1 MTQPASH
8 NQTLYQQIAD
18 ELARQITEGIF
29 QPGDKLPSI
38 RKLSQ
43 QRSVSI
49 ATIQS
54 AYEQLELQ
62 HLIESR
68 PQSGFYVRQPV
79 TPTYGGTLSE
89 KSGISRMLPPFGSE
103 AGQSCELPTPDQHT
117 DLSLPTAVSIKQSAS
132 EVLRRCQQPELINLG
147 TAIPSPDFL
156 PVKQLQR
163 IMGSLVRKRMDEVV
177 VSVFPPGLEELRN
190 QIAKRMAESG
200 CHVAANEIVITNG
213 CQEALT
219 LCLRAVAQPGDVIA
233 IESPAF
239 VGLLQTI
246 ESLGMKALE
255 IPTHPQKGISLEALQ
270 LALQQ
275 WPVKAVA
282 LVPTYN
288 NPLGFTMPVEHRR
301 KLLTL
306 LKPLSIPV
314 IEDDL
319 FGDLDYSGNRTPAIK
334 AYDEDGLV
342 LYCSSV
348 SKSIA
353 SGLRVGW
360 VSGGRYQQH
369 IEFLKSFSSVGT
381 STLSQMAVAEFM
393 ANGGYDRH
401 LRRIQAAYARQVQ
414 LMGEAVSRWFPE
426 GTTLTRPMG
435 GYILWVGLPGKV
447 DTFQLH
453 HRALEQGIGI
463 MPGKLFSARDH
474 YQNFLRVNC
483 AIIWDEQVDNAVR
496 CLGELAQ
503 ELLATEGEPGEE
515 A

>member
-1 MTQPASH
+1 MTQLSSQSH
-8 NQTLYQQIAD
+8 TLYQQIAD

-49 ATIQS
+49 ATVQS

-68 PQSGFYVRQPV
+68 PQSGFYVRQPI
-79 TPTYGGTLSE
+79 TPNYSGTLSD
-89 KSGISRMLPPFGSE
+89 KSGISRMVSPFGSDS
-103 AGQSCELPTPDQHT
+103 AGNAPSCELPTPNQHT

-177 VSVFPPGLEELRN
+177 VAVFPPGLEELRN

-200 CHVAANEIVITNG
+200 CHVAASEIVITNG

-282 LVPTYN
+282 LVPTHN
-288 NPLGFTMPVEHRR
+288 NPLGFTMPDEHRR
-301 KLLTL
+301 ELLEL
-306 LKPLSIPV
+306 LEPLNIPV

-353 SGLRVGW
+353 SG
-360 VSGGRYQQH
+360 
-369 IEFLKSFSSVGT
+369 
-381 STLSQMAVAEFM
+381 
-393 ANGGYDRH
+393 
-401 LRRIQAAYARQVQ
+401 
-414 LMGEAVSRWFPE
+414 
-426 GTTLTRPMG
+426 
-435 GYILWVGLPGKV
+435 
-447 DTFQLH
+447 
-453 HRALEQGIGI
+453 
-463 MPGKLFSARDH
+463 
-474 YQNFLRVNC
+474 
-483 AIIWDEQVDNAVR
+483 
-496 CLGELAQ
+496 
-503 ELLATEGEPGEE
+503 
-515 A
+515 